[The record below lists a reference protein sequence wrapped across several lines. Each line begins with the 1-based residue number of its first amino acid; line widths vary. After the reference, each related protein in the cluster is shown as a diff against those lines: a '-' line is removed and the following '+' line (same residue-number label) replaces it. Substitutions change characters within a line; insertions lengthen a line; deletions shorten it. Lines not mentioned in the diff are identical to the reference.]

1 MKSYATY
8 ATAYALLQP
17 IDLMQNSD
25 ALEDQN
31 NYYAIAKSQTAPNA
45 NSIKPYKEQFIGS
58 ASKRTGTYSRLRI
71 LYPVF
76 EQLYILLPILSV
88 IESLFNP

>member
-45 NSIKPYKEQFIGS
+45 NSIKP
-58 ASKRTGTYSRLRI
+58 
-71 LYPVF
+71 
-76 EQLYILLPILSV
+76 
-88 IESLFNP
+88 